1 MLSFFK
7 TFKNKYCFVDLC
19 CALVQAAREA
29 IISSSLLDMAWNK
42 HEWTSKGILFHFVSI
57 PFFKLKSPNV
67 NLFSCLV
74 CYRTK
79 WQICHYVWPDCQ
91 PIKLPVKDQLNSSW
105 KNWNDLNRKT
115 HTKNSHYEYVCCYTP
130 FFIYTYNWFSLWYNF
145 KQFLHYNVT
154 YMQLKLTKVHSI
166 TFSCIWIHLFSLIPP
181 SYSKLCNFRYVLN
194 SKWVSSFGHSVC
206 MNAAN
211 SSVA

>member
-1 MLSFFK
+1 
-7 TFKNKYCFVDLC
+7 
-19 CALVQAAREA
+19 
-29 IISSSLLDMAWNK
+29 MAWNK
-42 HEWTSKGILFHFVSI
+42 HEWTPKGILFHFVSI

-74 CYRTK
+74 CLSDKIADLPLCLARLPANQTPGE
-79 WQICHYVWPDCQ
+79 WS
-91 PIKLPVKDQLNSSW
+91 IKHFLKKFEWFVRYTCVQ
-105 KNWNDLNRKT
+105 NRKT
-115 HTKNSHYEYVCCYTP
+115 HSKKCHKWICILLHP
-130 FFIYTYNWFSLWYNF
+130 FFFIYTYNLFSLWYNF
-145 KQFLHYNVT
+145 KQFLHYNAT

-166 TFSCIWIHLFSLIPP
+166 TFSCIRIHLFSLIPP

>member
-1 MLSFFK
+1 MNEHQKVSCFILSVYNF
-7 TFKNKYCFVDLC
+7 
-19 CALVQAAREA
+19 
-29 IISSSLLDMAWNK
+29 
-42 HEWTSKGILFHFVSI
+42 
-57 PFFKLKSPNV
+57 
-67 NLFSCLV
+67 
-74 CYRTK
+74 
-79 WQICHYVWPDCQ
+79 
-91 PIKLPVKDQLNSSW
+91 SSW
-105 KNWNDLNRKT
+105 SHPMLIYSPASLSQKMAECLTRLPANQTSGEWSIKHFLKKFEWFVRYTCVQNRKT

-130 FFIYTYNWFSLWYNF
+130 FFIYTYNLFSLWYNF
-145 KQFLHYNVT
+145 KQFLHYNAT

-194 SKWVSSFGHSVC
+194 SKWVSSFWHSVC